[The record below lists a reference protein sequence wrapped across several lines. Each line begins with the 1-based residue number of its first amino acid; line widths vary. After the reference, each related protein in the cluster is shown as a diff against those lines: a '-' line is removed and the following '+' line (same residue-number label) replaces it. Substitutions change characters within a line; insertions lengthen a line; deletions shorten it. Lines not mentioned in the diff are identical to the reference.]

1 VAILQNSGYI
11 NNIIRYRILF
21 KPEKI
26 MEKSLYSRVLL
37 KLSGETLNN
46 ASDVSYEP
54 DSCRFVAERV
64 KSLLD
69 AGVEVAIVVG
79 AGNLWRGAGAS
90 GEMNRVDADKMGML
104 ATAMNAITIK
114 NYCNA
119 IGIPV
124 LLQCAIPTGGFLPEY
139 DRENAIHALES
150 GKLVVFAG
158 GTGNPFFTTDTAS
171 VLRALETDCDAVFKA
186 TKVDGIYSAD
196 PKKFPDAE
204 RYDELT
210 YDEALDLRL
219 KVMDASAFS
228 LCRDHSLPIVV
239 FDFFTADIER
249 ILAGDT
255 SCGTVVH

>member
-1 VAILQNSGYI
+1 MKN
-11 NNIIRYRILF
+11 
-21 KPEKI
+21 
-26 MEKSLYSRVLL
+26 SLYSRVLL
-37 KLSGETLNN
+37 KLSGETLKGSQDLGFE
-46 ASDVSYEP
+46 ADA
-54 DSCRFVAERV
+54 CRFVAERV
-64 KSLLD
+64 RSMMD

-79 AGNLWRGAGAS
+79 AGNLWRGGAAG

-104 ATAMNAITIK
+104 ATAMNAIAIK

-139 DRENAIHALES
+139 DRETAIKAMES

-171 VLRALETDCDAVFKA
+171 VLRALETECDAVFKA

-196 PKKFPDAE
+196 PKKFPDAV
-204 RYDELT
+204 RYEELS
-210 YDEALDLRL
+210 YDEALDHRL

-228 LCRDHSLPIVV
+228 LCRDHALTIVV
-239 FDFFTADIER
+239 FDFFTADIDR

-255 SCGTVVH
+255 ACGTIVR

>member
-1 VAILQNSGYI
+1 MKN
-11 NNIIRYRILF
+11 
-21 KPEKI
+21 
-26 MEKSLYSRVLL
+26 SLYSRVLL
-37 KLSGETLNN
+37 KLSGETLKGSQDLGFE
-46 ASDVSYEP
+46 ADA
-54 DSCRFVAERV
+54 CRFVAERV
-64 KSLLD
+64 RSMMD

-79 AGNLWRGAGAS
+79 AGNLWRGGAAG

-104 ATAMNAITIK
+104 ATAMNAIAIK

-139 DRENAIHALES
+139 DRETAIKAMES

-171 VLRALETDCDAVFKA
+171 VLRALETECDAVLKA

-210 YDEALDLRL
+210 YDEAIERQL
-219 KVMDASAFS
+219 KVMDTSAFS
-228 LCRDHSLPIVV
+228 LCRDHDLPIGV
-239 FDFFTADIER
+239 FDFFTADLER
-249 ILAGDT
+249 VLAGDT
-255 SCGTVVH
+255 SCGTIVR

>member
-1 VAILQNSGYI
+1 MKN
-11 NNIIRYRILF
+11 
-21 KPEKI
+21 
-26 MEKSLYSRVLL
+26 SLYSRVLL
-37 KLSGETLNN
+37 KLSGETLKGSQDLGFE
-46 ASDVSYEP
+46 ADA
-54 DSCRFVAERV
+54 CRFVAERV
-64 KSLLD
+64 RSMMD

-79 AGNLWRGAGAS
+79 AGNLWRGGAAG

-104 ATAMNAITIK
+104 ATAMNAIAIK

-139 DRENAIHALES
+139 DRETAIKAMES

-171 VLRALETDCDAVFKA
+171 VLRALETECDAVLKA

-210 YDEALDLRL
+210 YDEAIERQL
-219 KVMDASAFS
+219 KVMDTSAFS
-228 LCRDHSLPIVV
+228 LCRDHDLPIVV
-239 FDFFTADIER
+239 FDFFTADLER
-249 ILAGDT
+249 VLAGDT
-255 SCGTVVH
+255 SCGTIVR

>member
-1 VAILQNSGYI
+1 MKS
-11 NNIIRYRILF
+11 
-21 KPEKI
+21 
-26 MEKSLYSRVLL
+26 SLYSRVLL

-46 ASDVSYEP
+46 ASGNGYDP
-54 DSCRFVAERV
+54 DSCRFVAQRI
-64 KSLLD
+64 KSMLD

-79 AGNLWRGAGAS
+79 AGNLWRGAGAAS
-90 GEMNRVDADKMGML
+90 EMNRVDADKMGML
-104 ATAMNAITIK
+104 ATAMNAVTIK

-139 DRENAIHALES
+139 DRENAIRALES

-171 VLRALETDCDAVFKA
+171 VLRALETECDAVFKA

-204 RYDELT
+204 RFDELS
-210 YDEALDLRL
+210 YDEALDRRL

-228 LCRDHSLPIVV
+228 LCRDHGLPIVV
-239 FDFFTADIER
+239 FDFFTGDIDGVM
-249 ILAGDT
+249 AGDT
-255 SCGTVVH
+255 SCGTIVR

>member
-1 VAILQNSGYI
+1 MYKDEYSIKI
-11 NNIIRYRILF
+11 
-21 KPEKI
+21 PEKI

-46 ASDVSYEP
+46 ASETGYDP
-54 DSCRFVAERV
+54 DSCRFVARRV

-69 AGVEVAIVVG
+69 AEVEVAIVVG
-79 AGNLWRGAGAS
+79 AGNLWRGAGAA

-124 LLQCAIPTGGFLPEY
+124 LLQCAIPTGGFLPVY
-139 DRENAIHALES
+139 DREASIRALES
-150 GKLVVFAG
+150 GQLVIFAG

-171 VLRALETDCDAVFKA
+171 VLRALETECDAVFKA

-196 PKKFPDAE
+196 PKKFPDAV
-204 RYDELT
+204 RYEELS
-210 YDEALDLRL
+210 YDEALDHRL

-228 LCRDHSLPIVV
+228 LCRDHALTIVV
-239 FDFFTADIER
+239 FDFFTADIDR

-255 SCGTVVH
+255 ACGTIVR